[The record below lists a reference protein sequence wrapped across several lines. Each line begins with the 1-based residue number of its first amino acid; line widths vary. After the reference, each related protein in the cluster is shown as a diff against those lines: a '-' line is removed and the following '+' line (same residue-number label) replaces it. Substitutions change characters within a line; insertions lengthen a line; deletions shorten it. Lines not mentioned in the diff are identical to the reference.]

1 MHRYNVVTSTQLG
14 KKYYESFLSLSLKYL
29 VLNQITFFSLENFGI
44 QLQETSWEV
53 HCEMSFYVILLLL
66 THSWNIKWKNVFSL
80 QAWLLSLINIT
91 QL

>member
-44 QLQETSWEV
+44 QLQETS
-53 HCEMSFYVILLLL
+53 
-66 THSWNIKWKNVFSL
+66 
-80 QAWLLSLINIT
+80 
-91 QL
+91 